1 MLYRTQADCIVR
13 EAVNTSLLNLILPSM
28 CIVAYD
34 LGYDINVSGKIDKD
48 ISLECNTFGIIDH
61 TLFISDIIKSIKSI
75 TGHCIHNDRKIPNID
90 SYGRVVEELI
100 VICGE
105 ARTRLFLT
113 IVTCIDERAI

>member
-1 MLYRTQADCIVR
+1 MTQRTQADCIVR
-13 EAVNTSLLNLILPSM
+13 EAFNTALLKLILSPM
-28 CIVAYD
+28 EVVGYD
-34 LGYDINVSGKIDKD
+34 LGYDIAVIGRIDKD
-48 ISLECNTFGIIDH
+48 ILVECNTFGIIDH
-61 TLFISDIIKSIKSI
+61 TLFISDIIKSITSI